1 MPFLWAVIFLHACAL
16 MFRQQIAS
24 YCPWRVGTET
34 EGRELNREQVHHGT
48 NTSLDAIVGLLEVNY
63 LKVSGEREDIT

>member
-1 MPFLWAVIFLHACAL
+1 MQFLWAAIVLHAFAL

-24 YCPWRVGTET
+24 YCPWRLGTET
-34 EGRELNREQVHHGT
+34 EGREFNREQVLHGM

-63 LKVSGEREDIT
+63 LKVSGERENIM

>member
-1 MPFLWAVIFLHACAL
+1 M
-16 MFRQQIAS
+16 
-24 YCPWRVGTET
+24 GTET
-34 EGRELNREQVHHGT
+34 EGRELNREEVHHGT